1 MSKKKFKK
9 KKNKKHGH
17 QPTYIVQKPIISTT
31 PTTSQ
36 SVTDV
41 TEAPE
46 VIEEKAPE
54 PTADAVIPAEEE
66 KEFAYVRR
74 DVKKILI
81 VMGSIVVLL
90 IIAFIVNS
98 KTTAFYS
105 MGNWLYQALNIQTQ

>member
-17 QPTYIVQKPIISTT
+17 QPIYAAQKPIISTT
-31 PTTSQ
+31 PAASQ
-36 SVTDV
+36 SVADV
-41 TEAPE
+41 ADAPE
-46 VIEEKAPE
+46 IIEEKTPE
-54 PTADAVIPAEEE
+54 PTTDAIIPAEEE
-66 KEFAYVRR
+66 KEFSYVRH

-81 VMGSIVVLL
+81 VMGSIIALL
-90 IIAFIVNS
+90 IIAFIINS